1 MHLFLKCQN
10 NNSKV
15 IAHMCKGLSG
25 YSKIIQLGLIFRKLR
40 IPPRSNS
47 YYLSCAHMKFG
58 EKVRKKLRVKQ
69 PEITIYGTGI
79 QLLAW
84 IIEICDTI
92 MTLFKYSTE
101 VSFCYSVLGLPGFI
115 QSQFLISPL
124 VHSLVSVT
132 CALVCFL
139 LNAYVYGMW
148 SGTDRVQ
155 NKLG

>member
-92 MTLFKYSTE
+92 MNLFKYSSE
-101 VSFCYSVLGLPGFI
+101 VSFRYSVLGLPGFI
-115 QSQFLISPL
+115 QSVSYLTISTQFGFCYLCISL
-124 VHSLVSVT
+124 FSSKCLRLRNVVR
-132 CALVCFL
+132 
-139 LNAYVYGMW
+139 N
-148 SGTDRVQ
+148 
-155 NKLG
+155 

>member
-1 MHLFLKCQN
+1 MHLFPKCQN

-25 YSKIIQLGLIFRKLR
+25 YSKTIQLGLIFRKLR
-40 IPPRSNS
+40 ILPRNNR
-47 YYLSCAHMKFG
+47 YYLSCAHMKFR
-58 EKVRKKLRVKQ
+58 EKVRKKPRVRQ
-69 PEITIYGTGI
+69 PEITIYGIGI
-79 QLLAW
+79 QFLAW
-84 IIEICDTI
+84 IIEVCDAI

-101 VSFCYSVLGLPGFI
+101 VSFHYSILGLPGFI

-132 CALVCFL
+132 CASVCFL
-139 LNAYVYGMW
+139 PNARVYGMW
-148 SGTDRVQ
+148 SGTDRLQ